1 MSVRDRVGTRSL
13 LSLATT
19 VALVATGGSLYFS
32 EVMGLIPCELCWV
45 QRILMYPL
53 VVVLGVAAVEER
65 AAVARTVLPL
75 SSLGTLVSA
84 YHSSLQLTA
93 SGGSCGTVSCAA
105 VQVRVLGLSI
115 PNLALVAFLSISG
128 ISVVLWTG
136 SQ

>member
-1 MSVRDRVGTRSL
+1 MSVLDEVGTRSL

-53 VVVLGVAAVEER
+53 VVILGVAAIEER
-65 AAVARTVLPL
+65 AAVVRTVLPL
-75 SSLGTLVSA
+75 SGLGTLVSA
-84 YHSSLQLTA
+84 YHSYLQLTA

-136 SQ
+136 SR